1 MLYSAPDIEREPES
15 ITAILVN
22 PAEKKR
28 FDEIYLTLEKSKK
41 SLVSRLNRKSG
52 IAKDEIEQVLLS
64 DFDATDLFSLLSG
77 LGLSG
82 DAESSGFK
90 YQDIL
95 SEDSLE
101 ILQSAVFIESA
112 RAFGEAYGDI
122 FEQERSP
129 FKRGVFNPA
138 KADAAISGL
147 SRHGYFDGGHRV
159 HFDGDEF
166 SLTGDE
172 VEARLAEIQS
182 KIEGDERLSALKKQL
197 GGNAKKQKLNDLLEQ
212 MSLHQL
218 DVSLRRFALRTCRD
232 SVSSCGPPIWGKT
245 RGLWTY
251 SIIIG
256 SINLN
261 LERLRGVRRK

>member
-138 KADAAISGL
+138 KRISSLLRNHAVSSEILIIGL
-147 SRHGYFDGGHRV
+147 
-159 HFDGDEF
+159 
-166 SLTGDE
+166 
-172 VEARLAEIQS
+172 
-182 KIEGDERLSALKKQL
+182 
-197 GGNAKKQKLNDLLEQ
+197 
-212 MSLHQL
+212 
-218 DVSLRRFALRTCRD
+218 LRRFSVKCYRSIFGRIRYAHRERD
-232 SVSSCGPPIWGKT
+232 KF
-245 RGLWTY
+245 
-251 SIIIG
+251 
-256 SINLN
+256 
-261 LERLRGVRRK
+261 